1 MDNRL
6 LAGYFSIKMYILLI
20 NTRNNFADVIIE
32 KFNQHIHTFLDG
44 FIFVWKLFE
53 DWLDKD
59 IHGEWKSGENRDIF
73 STPYRSAHTPKF
85 RRFQMHT

>member
-32 KFNQHIHTFLDG
+32 KFNQHIHIFLDG

-59 IHGEWKSGENRDIF
+59 IHREWKSGENRDNF
-73 STPYRSAHTPKF
+73 STPY
-85 RRFQMHT
+85 